1 MSNRKKDKKI
11 YNLSENES
19 FSLRNSSKELS
30 YIKKQ
35 FKTCFEFTKGR
46 NETIVK
52 GKNIVGVLDLGDSIY
67 RIYPKV
73 GDVLNIFNMINRV
86 SKSNYKNIDEKGYLY
101 LDPKVLVNVEESSTQ
116 LTEALILTFLNEL
129 HKVSKIGY
137 TKNYNENIENI
148 HFLRGKLDI
157 NKQIRKNILGTKFY
171 CKFNELTFYTPENII
186 LYKTIDKLLT
196 RYKLNRAI
204 RSRLLFYKNEISGLI
219 DPSYI
224 HNISIDNIV
233 YYKNR
238 TNLHYE
244 TIISISQMILKDR
257 FASSLRH
264 GKGQFCNFMIK
275 TDLLFE
281 QYIFILLNELI
292 NEKYKNYYLTYQHT
306 IESIFKVDNNF
317 NKLNNNNFLRMEAD
331 FLIVEKKT
339 ERPILVIDTKYVDI
353 YEKNKLGN
361 YAYYQMISYLTGLN
375 TGKHRNRGISAIL
388 LAHGDEGNTYKVPNE
403 ECDMYI
409 MTKGIDILKDEVEI
423 KLQLENILNTFLKT
437 TKTLKLTDRI
447 ENNNLYIDDS
457 SIKILDCVAEN

>member
-1 MSNRKKDKKI
+1 MKSSNKNKKI
-11 YNLSENES
+11 YNLSENQS
-19 FSLRNSSKELS
+19 FSLKNSSKELS
-30 YIKKQ
+30 YIKQ
-35 FKTCFEFTKGR
+35 NFKTCFEFTKGK

-86 SKSNYKNIDEKGYLY
+86 STSNYEKIDGKGYLY

-129 HKVSKIGY
+129 CKVSKIGY
-137 TKNYNENIENI
+137 TKNYNKNIDNI
-148 HFLRGKLDI
+148 HFLRGKLDV
-157 NKQIRKNILGTKFY
+157 NKQARKNILGTKFY

-186 LYKTIDKLLT
+186 LYKAIDKLLT
-196 RYKLNRAI
+196 RYKVSKDI
-204 RSRLLFYKNEISGLI
+204 RSQLLFYKNEILGLI
-219 DPSYI
+219 DPVSI
-224 HNISIDNIV
+224 NNIDVNRTF
-233 YYKNR
+233 YCKNR
-238 TNLHYE
+238 TNSYYE
-244 TIISISQMILKDR
+244 TLISISQMILKDR

-281 QYIFILLNELI
+281 QYVFILLNELI
-292 NEKYKNYYLTYQHT
+292 NEKYKNYYLRYQHT
-306 IESIFKVDNNF
+306 IDSIAKVNNSF
-317 NKLNNNNFLRMEAD
+317 EKLKNNNFLKMDAD
-331 FLIVEKKT
+331 FLILEKHT
-339 ERPILVIDTKYVDI
+339 ERPVLVVDTKYVDI

-375 TGKHRNRGISAIL
+375 IGIHRNKGISAIL

-409 MTKGIDILKDEVEI
+409 MTKGIDILEDEI
-423 KLQLENILNTFLKT
+423 KIKDRLDSIVELFLT
-437 TKTLKLTDRI
+437 ND
-447 ENNNLYIDDS
+447 YI
-457 SIKILDCVAEN
+457 VN